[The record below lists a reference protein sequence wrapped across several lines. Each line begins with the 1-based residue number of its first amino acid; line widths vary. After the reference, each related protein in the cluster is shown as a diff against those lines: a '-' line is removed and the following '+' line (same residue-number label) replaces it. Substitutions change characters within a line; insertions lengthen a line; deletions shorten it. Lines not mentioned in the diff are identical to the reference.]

1 MNPQD
6 IQDPL
11 AQLQDIHLPNAIGLW
26 PPAWGWWLL
35 LLALLAIAATAIF
48 LIRRHALRNGYRQ
61 LALKE
66 LQNIQRQ
73 YSGEQTSEYLQAIS
87 LLLRRTAL
95 SGFGSGFDTSIK
107 GEAWLQWLDRQV
119 VKAGPGFASDA
130 GRVLLLGPYQKHPTI
145 DRDQLHLIVSFWIR
159 QHRNQWQQKASKT
172 SRPIAATQQ
181 QKQQEAQRD
190 V

>member
-11 AQLQDIHLPNAIGLW
+11 AQLQDIHLPPAIGLW

-35 LLALLAIAATAIF
+35 LLTLIAVAAAVIF
-48 LIRRHALRNGYRQ
+48 LIHRYRLRNGYRQ

-66 LQNIQRQ
+66 LKNIQRQ
-73 YSGEQTSEYLQAIS
+73 YSPEQASEYLQAIS

-95 SGFGSGFDTSIK
+95 SGFASNFDTSIK
-107 GEAWLQWLDRQV
+107 GDAWLQWLDQQL
-119 VKAGPGFASDA
+119 VKPGYRFASDA
-130 GRVLLLGPYQKHPTI
+130 GRVLLLGPYQKHPSI
-145 DRDQLHLIVSFWIR
+145 DREQLHNMVSFWIQ
-159 QHRNQWQQKASKT
+159 QHRNQWQAKKA
-172 SRPIAATQQ
+172 RRAIAAP
-181 QKQQEAQRD
+181 QQEAQQD